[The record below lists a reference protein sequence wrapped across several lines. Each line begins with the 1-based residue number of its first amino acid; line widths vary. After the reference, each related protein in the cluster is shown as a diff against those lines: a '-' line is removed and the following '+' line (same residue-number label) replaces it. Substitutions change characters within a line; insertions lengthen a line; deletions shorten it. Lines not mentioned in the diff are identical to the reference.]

1 MYHGERPPLC
11 GLNYFGYDRS
21 FNIRRNYRSKRI
33 IDGFTPRPY
42 DAPWTGIMLQNG
54 KPRCTVTLISKKS
67 TDKQSHWAFTA
78 KHCVHVEDDYD
89 HDDQL
94 FVGSRALNKYNFIFG
109 VHDTRVSTQQVV
121 VRRADQAYLYPE
133 EGLNPKDVALLYF
146 HKPIKFTNYINGLC
160 LPDSEEL
167 VDLSEL
173 NCFTCG
179 WGATLTSIIPRRAS
193 NVLQCIKTEIEPP
206 TPMHRINGD
215 TNSILKIKYKGSAKG
230 DSGGPIFCQRPTT
243 GAQMFLFGLVHGG
256 TSLSSNRY
264 STGARMTYFSAWAK
278 VLINQRVS
286 CDKDAPSLESCCRF
300 SKC

>member
-1 MYHGERPPLC
+1 M
-11 GLNYFGYDRS
+11 
-21 FNIRRNYRSKRI
+21 
-33 IDGFTPRPY
+33 
-42 DAPWTGIMLQNG
+42 
-54 KPRCTVTLISKKS
+54 
-67 TDKQSHWAFTA
+67 AFS
-78 KHCVHVEDDYD
+78 
-89 HDDQL
+89 
-94 FVGSRALNKYNFIFG
+94 GSRSRSGRGLNKYDFIFG

-121 VRRADQAYLYPE
+121 VRNADQAYLYPE

-179 WGATLTSIIPRRAS
+179 WGATLT
-193 NVLQCIKTEIEPP
+193 
-206 TPMHRINGD
+206 
-215 TNSILKIKYKGSAKG
+215 KG

-243 GAQMFLFGLVHGG
+243 GAQMFLFGLVNGG

-278 VLINQRVS
+278 VLINRRVS
-286 CDKDAPSLESCCRF
+286 CDKDAPSLERCCRF
-300 SKC
+300 SK